1 MNYYETTTAF
11 TASAMLSPV
20 LINRITQF
28 LLCALV
34 AALLTSCS
42 GRKERDMMSGADI
55 LYDMALEAAEK
66 GNYRN
71 AVGYYETLEARYPFS
86 NQAKQGQLDLIYVYY
101 KNGEPESTVDAAIQF
116 ERENP
121 THPRVDYALY
131 MQGLAYFGG
140 EHGRF
145 HKLFRVD
152 LSERPPVDIMNS
164 FDAFS
169 KLVRRY
175 PNSLYANDARQRMI
189 FLRNRLADHENHIA
203 LYYMKR
209 GAYAAALNRAKYS
222 LNVYDGAP
230 AIPDTMVIMVEAYRG
245 LGMIDLAEETER
257 VLAASY
263 PDVKLKKISR
273 EKAWYQF
280 W

>member
-1 MNYYETTTAF
+1 MRNLKYVVNMPKILVCI
-11 TASAMLSPV
+11 MLGIS
-20 LINRITQF
+20 L
-28 LLCALV
+28 
-34 AALLTSCS
+34 AAC
-42 GRKERDMMSGADI
+42 GGKNKRDMLSGADI
-55 LYDMALEAAEK
+55 LYDEAVKAADS

-71 AVGYYETLEARYPFS
+71 AIAYYETLEARYPFS
-86 NQAKQGQLDLIYVYY
+86 NQAKQGQLNLIYVYY
-101 KNGEPESTVDAAIQF
+101 KNGEAESTVDAAIQF

-145 HKLFRVD
+145 HRLFNVD
-152 LSERPPVDIMNS
+152 LSERPPVDAIQS

-175 PNSLYANDARQRMI
+175 PDSLYVADARQRMI

-203 LYYMKR
+203 RYYMKR
-209 GAYAAALNRAKYS
+209 GAYAAAINRAQYS
-222 LNVYDGAP
+222 IKVYDGAP
-230 AIPDTMVIMVEAYRG
+230 AIPESLMIMIDGYHG
-245 LGMIDLAEETER
+245 LGMTDLAEETER

-263 PDVKLKKISR
+263 PDVKRIKPKQD
-273 EKAWYQF
+273 AWYKF